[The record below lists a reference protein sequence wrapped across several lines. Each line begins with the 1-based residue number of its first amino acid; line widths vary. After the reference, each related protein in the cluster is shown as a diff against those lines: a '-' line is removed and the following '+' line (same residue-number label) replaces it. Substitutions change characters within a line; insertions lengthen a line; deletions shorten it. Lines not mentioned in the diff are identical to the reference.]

1 MDEHKNNHFLNEVAI
16 YLIIKFLK
24 SIIRKPEDLEVFR
37 LYYFDL
43 PQFEID
49 LCKAIDDFLV
59 ELQCAQ
65 HLSKAARFVCRG
77 RTTTYRNTQK
87 RKK

>member
-1 MDEHKNNHFLNEVAI
+1 MNEHKNNHFLNEVAI

-59 ELQCAQ
+59 NLQCQQ
-65 HLSKAARFVCRG
+65 HLSQTARFVCRE
-77 RTTTYRNTQK
+77 RTTVYRNTKKAQK
-87 RKK
+87 

>member
-1 MDEHKNNHFLNEVAI
+1 MNEHKNHYFSQRGSYLPHHQVSQI
-16 YLIIKFLK
+16 YY
-24 SIIRKPEDLEVFR
+24 PEDLEVFR

-59 ELQCAQ
+59 NLQCPQ
-65 HLSKAARFVCRG
+65 HLSQTARFVCRG
-77 RTTTYRNTQK
+77 RSTVDRNAKKAQK
-87 RKK
+87 